1 MSDPICSEPD
11 WDHLTEEE
19 HERYLIR
26 YEFFDEWLDSPARR
40 SGMTLDE
47 YDAMI
52 RGKYAEMSDEEYY
65 GGDELYY
72 EDEPYDI
79 PTGGE
84 EDFYDPDDDED

>member
-1 MSDPICSEPD
+1 
-11 WDHLTEEE
+11 
-19 HERYLIR
+19 
-26 YEFFDEWLDSPARR
+26 
-40 SGMTLDE
+40 MTLDE

-79 PTGGE
+79 PTGGRKISTTRTTTRTE
-84 EDFYDPDDDED
+84 TQENGSPGF